1 MEHPLEMQYGPIDGW
16 IILLLMGGLSISF
29 FLYQVIK
36 ATRLV
41 MLGAPDNRF
50 DSWGLRIKEMLVGWL
65 GQKRVLR
72 DRVAGTM
79 HVLMFWGF
87 LMLGSDM
94 LDLASANYFSENLLP
109 SILKNPWNGMVELGY
124 TTALI
129 GAAAALIRRVAFTPE
144 KLKGKSQLEGN
155 FILVLILTITSTSFI
170 IESPENPS
178 SIWEPIGYWVS
189 DSLDLSSSVIVASYW
204 AHMFAIC
211 CFLVLIPV
219 SKHMHL
225 VMAIPNVFFHDTNA
239 LGTMRP
245 LAVDD
250 SGKAVPLEDLDI
262 DSFGVKLISK
272 HFVVFLFFFISGVCF
287 YLILKKIIDNDDFCY
302 LALLLYLLYPYL
314 FGQSLF
320 SPKDVPFM
328 AIWVVCTYLSFNVFE
343 NLIENKGVSLKNL
356 FILSLSTA
364 FLLSIRVT
372 GILIL
377 LQYIIMLYTM
387 GLKVF

>member
-124 TTALI
+124 TTAFI
-129 GAAAALIRRVAFTPE
+129 GATAALIRRVAFTPE

-189 DSLDLSSSVIVASYW
+189 DSLDSVSYT
-204 AHMFAIC
+204 
-211 CFLVLIPV
+211 
-219 SKHMHL
+219 HL
-225 VMAIPNVFFHDTNA
+225 TLPTIYSV
-239 LGTMRP
+239 
-245 LAVDD
+245 
-250 SGKAVPLEDLDI
+250 
-262 DSFGVKLISK
+262 
-272 HFVVFLFFFISGVCF
+272 
-287 YLILKKIIDNDDFCY
+287 
-302 LALLLYLLYPYL
+302 
-314 FGQSLF
+314 
-320 SPKDVPFM
+320 
-328 AIWVVCTYLSFNVFE
+328 
-343 NLIENKGVSLKNL
+343 
-356 FILSLSTA
+356 
-364 FLLSIRVT
+364 
-372 GILIL
+372 
-377 LQYIIMLYTM
+377 
-387 GLKVF
+387 